1 MIGGIDGGWITVMV
15 LVLVLMLGVVVTD
28 VDDGVV
34 SETVAGGTAVVVA
47 PVVTVDVET
56 EVETDTDV
64 LVALG
69 GLRTPQASRWSDPE
83 PPVSAL

>member
-1 MIGGIDGGWITVMV
+1 VIGGIDGGWMTVIV

-34 SETVAGGTAVVVA
+34 SLTVAGGTALVVT

-56 EVETDTDV
+56 EVETDV
-64 LVALG
+64 PVALA
-69 GLRTPQASRWSDPE
+69 GLSTPHASRWSDPE